1 MKTTIK
7 YFLAVILGVSSLSA
21 CTMGD
26 KGSEKK
32 PDSVTIDTSVTPSK
46 AAAEPSDTTL
56 IDSLQTDTSKTGVK
70 P

>member
-1 MKTTIK
+1 MKQLSK
-7 YFLAVILGVSSLSA
+7 YLFVAAIGAISLAS

-32 PDSVTIDTSVTPSK
+32 PDSVTIDTNITPTQPV
-46 AAAEPSDTTL
+46 ATPSDTTL
-56 IDSLQTDTSKTGVK
+56 IDSLQTDTTKK